1 MLEFVLTNENQRKR
15 IIKCAEPSVTDS
27 FSYQNLNL
35 VYGVE
40 DKEKGFFLTLS
51 YYLSDFIKRCDDY
64 DDYRYVIL
72 TKPMSFEI
80 SCIQYHSKDIQIVSN
95 IIPFIPKDDIFK
107 AIKFYQDYKELDKFE
122 TSVKEQLYGK
132 SLSKVMREYRNK
144 WLEENK

>member
-40 DKEKGFFLTLS
+40 DKEKGFFLTLV

-64 DDYRYVIL
+64 DDYSYVVL
-72 TKPMSFEI
+72 TKFGRYKVN
-80 SCIQYHSKDIQIVSN
+80 CIRKGFHNIQIISGNVPFLSQN
-95 IIPFIPKDDIFK
+95 DIINAIRFYDDC
-107 AIKFYQDYKELDKFE
+107 DELRKFE
-122 TSVKEQLYGK
+122 NSIKKQLYGK
-132 SLSKVMREYRNK
+132 SLSKVMRKYRNK
-144 WLEENK
+144 WLDENR